1 MSTFNEREKAQESK
15 YAHDAELEFK
25 SQARR
30 AKLVGLWAA
39 GLMGLT
45 GEAAEAYAK
54 EVIISDLEA
63 PGDDDL
69 FAKVRTD
76 LDARGISQTDHQIR
90 RQMDELLEAAR
101 AQLRAGS

>member
-25 SQARR
+25 AQARR

-39 GLMGLT
+39 GLMGMT
-45 GEAAEAYAK
+45 VEAAEAYAK

-69 FAKVRTD
+69 FAKVRAD
-76 LDARGISQTDHQIR
+76 LNARGIAQTDHQIR
-90 RQMDELLEAAR
+90 RQMDELLETAR
-101 AQLRAGS
+101 AQLRAGA

>member
-1 MSTFNEREKAQESK
+1 MSTFNDREKAEESK
-15 YAHDAELEFK
+15 YARDAELEFK

-45 GEAAEAYAK
+45 GEAADAYAK

-69 FAKVRTD
+69 FAKIRKD
-76 LDARGISQTDHQIR
+76 LDAKNVAQTDHQIR
-90 RQMDELLEAAR
+90 RQMDDLLEVAR
-101 AQLRAGS
+101 EQLRAGS